1 MRRRI
6 AIFCGGAFVLSAI
19 VAGAAYIVLLPR
31 ALTYGIER
39 RLTACAAPGPTC
51 APHGAFIHKRSLASP
66 DDRAVVNPNADTLYS
81 SAWLDLSAG
90 PWVLHTPDMGD
101 RYFSFQLLDAWT
113 DVFGYVSRRTGDA
126 KGGDYLIAGPNW
138 QGLPP
143 PGMKVFRASTNDV
156 WIIGRTLI
164 DGEDDLPKA
173 TALQDLFV
181 LRKYAGS

>member
-6 AIFCGGAFVLSAI
+6 AILCGAAFVVAGI
-19 VAGAAYIVLLPR
+19 VAAAAYVVLLPR
-31 ALTYGIER
+31 ALTFGIER
-39 RLTACAAPGPTC
+39 KLTSCAAPSATC
-51 APHGAFIHKRSLASP
+51 APHGAFVHKRTLASP

-90 PWVLHTPDMGD
+90 PWVLHTPDMGG

-138 QGLPP
+138 QGLAPP
-143 PGMKVFRASTNDV
+143 NMKLFRASTNDV

-164 DGEDDLPKA
+164 DGEDDLKNA
-173 TALQDLFV
+173 TALQDMFV
-181 LRKYAGS
+181 LRRYAGS